1 MQKNQ
6 NSRSIGDIG
15 EDFVCGYL
23 KENGYDILER
33 NFTIRG
39 GEIDIIAEKGCIVA
53 FVEVKTRKFGSLTDG
68 IDAVDKKKREHII
81 KAADRWAE
89 EQLTSDK
96 NIRFDAAEVVV
107 TTEEHPRVIEMRYY
121 EDAFDAFS

>member
-1 MQKNQ
+1 MNKAHE
-6 NSRSIGDIG
+6 RGRAG
-15 EDFVCGYL
+15 EDHVCGYL
-23 KENGYDILER
+23 IDNGWGILAR
-33 NFTIRG
+33 NYRVRG
-39 GEIDIIAEKGCIVA
+39 GEIDIIAEKGCIVI